1 MRVTV
6 IYLTISGRIIP
17 PSFIWQG
24 YHHGTSS
31 FDTFTGIEAQGKK
44 SLFASITEK
53 EGFGYQF
60 EKIRNAV
67 AVLNESN
74 VHAATQLG
82 LDILEQ
88 KYGEFE
94 QELDAAGEL
103 ADWAY
108 DLTTYRHAIE
118 VLRGYFTGNRRG
130 LTERDARIY
139 YHYLETEHEQFCAI
153 AQEIDAESKSN
164 NKTS

>member
-1 MRVTV
+1 M
-6 IYLTISGRIIP
+6 
-17 PSFIWQG
+17 
-24 YHHGTSS
+24 
-31 FDTFTGIEAQGKK
+31 
-44 SLFASITEK
+44 FASITGK

-67 AVLNESN
+67 AHRNESN

-88 KYGEFE
+88 KYADFG

-108 DLTTYRHAIE
+108 DLGTYRHAIE
-118 VLRGYFTGNRRG
+118 VLRGYFTGNPRG

-139 YHYLETEHEQFCAI
+139 YHYLEAEHEQFCAI
-153 AQEIDAESKSN
+153 AQEIIAEKN
-164 NKTS
+164 HENGAG